1 MSGRVDGLFVYPVK
15 GLSPQPLSGVDLAPG
30 RAFPFDRVFA
40 LARPDGPY
48 APGLAHGISKGSFYV
63 LVAEARLA
71 GLDTHLDGATHVL
84 TADVR
89 GHRVLTADLS
99 QQGGREA
106 ALAFFARVL
115 DLPEGVLPVLA
126 RDGGRRFTDS
136 APDSDR
142 AMEFVS
148 VINLASVADF
158 SRRVGAEVDPL
169 RFRGNIHL
177 AGLPAW
183 SELALVGREFSLGGV
198 RLRGTSVTERCA
210 ATEVR
215 PGTPVRDLPVP
226 RLLMSTY
233 GHAFMGVY
241 AEVVDGG
248 RLSTGDVL
256 ERGGFAA

>member
-1 MSGRVDGLFVYPVK
+1 MTAGVEGLFVYPVK
-15 GLSPQPLSGVDLAPG
+15 GLSPQPLSSVQLEPG
-30 RAFPFDRVFA
+30 RAFPFDRLLA

-48 APGLAHGISKGSFYV
+48 APGLQHGISKRSFYV

-71 GLDTHLDGATHVL
+71 GLDTHLDGATDVL
-84 TADVR
+84 TAAVR

-99 QQGGREA
+99 HEQGRED

-115 DLPEGVLPVLA
+115 DLPDGVLPVLA
-126 RDGGRRFTDS
+126 RDPGRRFTDC

-148 VINLASVADF
+148 VVNLASVDDF
-158 SRRVGAEVDPL
+158 ARRIGAAVDPL

-183 SELALVGREFSLGGV
+183 EELGLVGREFTLGGV
-198 RLRGTSVTERCA
+198 RLRGTSVTQRCA

-215 PGTPVRDLPVP
+215 PGSPVRDLPVP

-233 GHAFMGVY
+233 GHAYMGVY

-248 RLSTGDVL
+248 LLARGDVL